1 MWASTVKRLFRFLK
15 TLRRGGAP
23 RLEALYPAR
32 VPLSTP
38 RLSRRHAARG
48 LWLVGATAG
57 TTIALAGC
65 GGSRSAHAHGGA
77 RRTRAVAS
85 TSTTS
90 NGVCRGVPRPRPKG
104 PQHLRRPTTR
114 LDPTK
119 TYLVRLM
126 TNCGAI
132 EIELDAGGTPA
143 VAASFVHLVKIGFY
157 DDLTFHRV
165 ISGFLIQ
172 GGDPNGDGTGGPGYT
187 VIERPPADVR
197 YTRGTV
203 AMAKA
208 EGDPAGTAGS
218 QFFIVTGENVDLP
231 PQYAVLGW
239 VVGGTHT
246 IAAISAVPTTA
257 GADGEDSAPSTP
269 VVIRAA
275 TVTAR

>member
-1 MWASTVKRLFRFLK
+1 
-15 TLRRGGAP
+15 
-23 RLEALYPAR
+23 

-38 RLSRRHAARG
+38 RLSRRSAACG
-48 LWLVGATAG
+48 LWLAGATAG
-57 TTIALAGC
+57 ATVALAGC
-65 GGSRSAHAHGGA
+65 GGSHLSYAHSGAKRS
-77 RRTRAVAS
+77 RTVAS
-85 TSTTS
+85 TSTTT
-90 NGVCRGVPRPRPKG
+90 NGVCRNATQPRPKG
-104 PQHLRRPTTR
+104 PQHLRRPTLR
-114 LDPTK
+114 LDATK
-119 TYLVRLM
+119 TYVVKLA

-132 EIELDAGGTPA
+132 EIELAVSRTPA

-165 ISGFLIQ
+165 ISGFMIQ

-187 VIERPPADVR
+187 VVERPPASVR
-197 YTRGTV
+197 YTRDTV

-239 VVGGTHT
+239 VVGGRHT

-257 GADGEDSAPSTP
+257 GPDGEDSAPSTP

-275 TVTAR
+275 TVTTRR